1 MNMICFSIHSN
12 VHLCALDKFGNVL
25 HIRPAKF
32 LCVLQSP
39 IYFKSIHV
47 YATMFHLFQLPIVD
61 NWYNFFLG
69 RDGIPSR
76 RKKLSITISF
86 I

>member
-25 HIRPAKF
+25 HICPAQF
-32 LCVLQSP
+32 LHVLQSP
-39 IYFKSIHV
+39 IHV
-47 YATMFHLFQLPIVD
+47 YTTMFHLFQLPSVN

-69 RDGIPSR
+69 RDGIVEER
-76 RKKLSITISF
+76 RS
-86 I
+86 